1 MRATTLLSAVLCLK
15 GTKILELRFAPEGLL
30 VAVAPRTRVPRCSE
44 CGGRGKRVHDRRW
57 RKWRH
62 LDLGG
67 MALWLMYE
75 QRRVECRRCRSNV
88 VELVPWAA
96 PWSWFTYSFE
106 DAVGYLA
113 QRTDK
118 TTVVAQMR
126 IAWETVG
133 AILERVVK
141 RKGPSDRLDG
151 LRRIGIDELS
161 YRKHHR
167 YVTIV
172 VDHDTGRTV
181 WAAEGRNA
189 ETLERFFEALGPE
202 RCAKLEAVTTDMSE
216 SYLSVVRRRAPSA
229 KIVVDRFHV
238 QRLVHD
244 ALDEV
249 RRAQVRE
256 LRGTEEGRA
265 IKNTRW
271 PLQKN
276 AWNLNEIE
284 EEKLARVQAKN
295 RPLYRAY
302 LLKAVLC
309 ALLDGGQPNVARR
322 KIEEWASWAS
332 RSRLE
337 PFRKAA
343 RTIRTYLEGIV
354 EYVRTGLSN
363 GRSEGLNAKIR
374 TITSRSYGF
383 HNVHSLIA
391 LIFLCCSGLR
401 MQPVHTY
408 PNLSRAS
415 LNL

>member
-15 GTKILELRFAPEGLL
+15 QTRILDLRFVPGGLL

-44 CGGRGKRVHDRRW
+44 CGGRARRVHDRRW

-67 MALWLMYE
+67 MELWLTYR
-75 QRRVECRRCRSNV
+75 QRRVKCGRCRSIV
-88 VELVPWAA
+88 VELVPWAE
-96 PWSWFTYSFE
+96 PWVWFTHAFE
-106 DAVGYLA
+106 DAVAYLA

-118 TTVVAQMR
+118 TTVVDLLR
-126 IAWETVG
+126 VAWATVG
-133 AILERVVK
+133 AILVRVVG
-141 RKGPSDRLDG
+141 RKGPRDRLEG

-161 YRKHHR
+161 YRRHHK

-172 VDHDTGRTV
+172 VDHDRGRAV

-189 ETLERFFEALGPE
+189 KTLERFFEELGPE
-202 RCAKLEAVTTDMSE
+202 RCGKLEAVTTDMAE
-216 SYLSVVRRRAPSA
+216 SYMSVVRRCAPSA

-256 LRGTEEGRA
+256 HQGTEEGRA
-265 IKNTRW
+265 IKKTRW
-271 PLQKN
+271 SLQKN
-276 AWNLNEIE
+276 PWNLDGMDHV
-284 EEKLARVQAKN
+284 KLARVQATN
-295 RPLYRAY
+295 RSLYRAY
-302 LLKAVLC
+302 LLKATLC
-309 ALLDGGQPNVARR
+309 AQLDRHQPNVARE
-322 KIEEWASWAS
+322 KIEEWIAWAL

-343 RTIRTYLEGIV
+343 RTIRTYLEGII

-363 GRSEGLNAKIR
+363 GRSEGLNAKVR

-391 LIFLCCSGLR
+391 LIFLCCSGLTL
-401 MQPVHTY
+401 QPPHAY
-408 PNLSRAS
+408 PDVSRFH
-415 LNL
+415 

>member
-15 GTKILELRFAPEGLL
+15 QTRILDVRFVLEGLL
-30 VAVAPRTRVPRCSE
+30 VAVAPGTRVARCSG
-44 CGGRGKRVHDRRW
+44 CGGRARRVHDRRW

-67 MALWLMYE
+67 MALWLVYE
-75 QRRVECRRCRSNV
+75 QRRVKCGRCRSVV
-88 VELVPWAA
+88 VELVPWAE
-96 PWSWFTYSFE
+96 PWSWFTHAFE
-106 DAVGYLA
+106 DAVAYLA

-118 TTVVAQMR
+118 TTVVDSLR
-126 IAWETVG
+126 VAWETVG

-141 RKGPSDRLDG
+141 RKGPQDRLDG

-161 YRKHHR
+161 YLRHHK

-172 VDHDTGRTV
+172 VDHDGGRAV

-189 ETLERFFEALGPE
+189 KTLERFFEELGPE

-216 SYLSVVRRRAPSA
+216 SYLSVVRRCAPSTT
-229 KIVVDRFHV
+229 IVIDRFHV

-256 LRGTEEGRA
+256 HGDTEEGRA
-265 IKNTRW
+265 IKKTRW
-271 PLQKN
+271 SLQKN
-276 AWNLNEIE
+276 PWNLDGLDQQ
-284 EEKLARVQAKN
+284 KLARVQATN
-295 RPLYRAY
+295 RSLYRAY
-302 LLKAVLC
+302 LLKATLC
-309 ALLDGGQPNVARR
+309 AQLDRQQPNVARDR
-322 KIEEWASWAS
+322 IEEWIGWAM

-343 RTIRTYLEGIV
+343 QTIRTYLEGIV
-354 EYVRTGLSN
+354 AYVRTGLSN
-363 GRSEGLNAKIR
+363 GRSEGFNAKVR

-383 HNVHSLIA
+383 HSVANLIA
-391 LIFLCCSGLR
+391 LIFLCCSGLTLR
-401 MQPVHTY
+401 PAHAY
-408 PNLSRAS
+408 PDVSRFH
-415 LNL
+415 